1 MSGYIKI
8 SRQIWESTAF
18 AHEVFS
24 EREAWVWMIS
34 EASFVDRR
42 KRVGDLIVHLDRGDL
57 ALSSRFAASV
67 WGWTDSKVRRYLKR
81 LEKLEMILAKTDAG
95 VTVVSICNYEK
106 FQSGEQAGDA
116 VPTQDRRRTDANY
129 KKDEIR
135 MKEGEEIEA
144 NASYKKTR
152 GSRLSSD
159 WFLPK
164 DWGEWAVSEGCSVD
178 MIRSEA
184 DKFRDYWVSKAGSSA
199 TKVDWQATWR
209 NWIRAAMDRAPMSKQ
224 SGKRH
229 DGFDNHGSAQGRGDR
244 VDPALTNILRLAGVG
259 QAPSDDSGG
268 VGGFG
273 EEIRPFRLGS

>member
-1 MSGYIKI
+1 LS
-8 SRQIWESTAF
+8 
-18 AHEVFS
+18 
-24 EREAWVWMIS
+24 
-34 EASFVDRR
+34 
-42 KRVGDLIVHLDRGDL
+42 RGDL

-106 FQSGEQAGDA
+106 FQGVEQAGDA
-116 VPTQDRRRTDANY
+116 GPTQDRRGTDANY
-129 KKDEIR
+129 KNDAIR

-144 NASYKKTR
+144 KASTKKQR
-152 GSRLSSD
+152 GSRLSSE

-178 MIRSEA
+178 MIRLEA
-184 DKFRDYWVSKAGSSA
+184 DKFRDYWTARAGSSA
-199 TKVDWQATWR
+199 VKLDWQATWR
-209 NWIRAAMDRAPMSKQ
+209 NWIRAAIERGPSSKQ
-224 SGKRH
+224 NGKQH
-229 DGFDNHGSAQGRGDR
+229 GGFDNNGQSQGRRDR
-244 VDPALTNILRLAGVG
+244 ADPALANILRLAGVG
-259 QAPSDDSGG
+259 QAPSDDSGR